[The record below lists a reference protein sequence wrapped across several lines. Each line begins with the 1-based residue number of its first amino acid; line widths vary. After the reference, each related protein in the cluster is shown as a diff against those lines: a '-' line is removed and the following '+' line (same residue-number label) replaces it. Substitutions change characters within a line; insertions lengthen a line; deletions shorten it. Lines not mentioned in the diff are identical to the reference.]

1 MAQED
6 NSCTVP
12 INHNNTAQETSKTI
26 LKNGLNKNT
35 TECVTAANA
44 VYHARLWVKDNPDV
58 WEKWKRIA
66 KEEVQHKRRFG
77 IQWLAE
83 ESRKKDQVD
92 SEGRPFKINNTLTPA
107 LARLLVADLPEVRP
121 YIQLRKS
128 KADYVSM
135 PKETERF

>member
-58 WEKWKRIA
+58 WENGSVSQKKKFSTSDVSA
-66 KEEVQHKRRFG
+66 FSGLPKSHE
-77 IQWLAE
+77 
-83 ESRKKDQVD
+83 RK
-92 SEGRPFKINNTLTPA
+92 I
-107 LARLLVADLPEVRP
+107 RL
-121 YIQLRKS
+121 IRKVVLL
-128 KADYVSM
+128 K
-135 PKETERF
+135 